1 MKKKTLWIT
10 VGALVVAAGAGAV
23 ILGGGGDELQEVQ
36 TATINRETIIQTV
49 NATGRIQPKT
59 QVRISAD
66 VSAKIIALHVEE
78 GDWVEAG
85 ELLAELD
92 NERYRAAVESAQ
104 ASVRSARANAKL
116 VQQNML
122 KAEKDYDRAR
132 DVVARK
138 LESQAVLDANDA
150 AYQVEIARYESA
162 LDQVEQTKGT
172 LKQAQD
178 SLSKTRIYSPMAG
191 TISDL
196 NKEQG
201 EIAIGSQFQEDVIM
215 IVADL
220 TAMEAQVNV
229 DENDIVNVQLGQEAE
244 IKVDALFGE
253 TLKGVVYEISNSAN
267 TDAQGTTNQ
276 KTEFEVKIAISG
288 EISRLR
294 PGMTASAD
302 VSTMMKTDVIGVPIQ
317 SVAVRT
323 IDQLTLEDEAVS
335 DAEERFTADADG
347 FVEIVFCVEE
357 DGRVIARQVETG
369 IQSDDMIEILSGIEE
384 NEEVV
389 TGSYRA
395 ISSDL
400 GNGEKVVINN
410 DGDANSDKKINIG
423 NRRYSSCGTLLRP
436 MRWATS
442 RFTR

>member
-10 VGALVVAAGAGAV
+10 VGALVVAAGAGAM
-23 ILGGGGDELQEVQ
+23 IIGGGKEELQEVQ
-36 TATINRETIIQTV
+36 TATVNRETIVQTV

-59 QVRISAD
+59 QIRISAD

-78 GDWVEAG
+78 GDWVEKG
-85 ELLAELD
+85 TLLAELD
-92 NERYRAAVESAQ
+92 SERYLAAVESAQ
-104 ASVRSARANAKL
+104 ASVRSAQANAEL
-116 VQQNML
+116 VRQNML
-122 KAEKDYDRAR
+122 KAEKDFDRAR

-138 LESQAVLDANDA
+138 LESQSVLDANDA
-150 AYQVEIARYESA
+150 AYQVEIARFQSA
-162 LDQVEQTKGT
+162 LDQVEQAKGT
-172 LKQAQD
+172 LKQAED
-178 SLSKTRIYSPMAG
+178 SLAKTRIFAPMSG

-196 NKEQG
+196 DKEQG
-201 EIAIGSQFQEDVIM
+201 EMAIGSQFQEDLIM

-220 TAMEAQVNV
+220 TEMEAQVNV

-253 TLKGVVYEISNSAN
+253 TLKGTVYEISNTAN

-288 EISRLR
+288 EISKLR

-302 VSTMMKTDVIGVPIQ
+302 VSTMTKTDVIGVPIQ

-323 IDQLTLEDEAVS
+323 IDQLTLEGEEVS
-335 DAEERFTADADG
+335 EAEERFTADDDG

-357 DGRVIARQVETG
+357 DGRVVAKQVKTG
-369 IQSDDMIEILSGIEE
+369 IQSDDMIEIISGVEE
-384 NEEVV
+384 NDEVV

-400 GNGEKVVINN
+400 GNGEQVVVNN
-410 DGDANSDKKINIG
+410 DGDEESDK
-423 NRRYSSCGTLLRP
+423 
-436 MRWATS
+436 A
-442 RFTR
+442 

>member
-10 VGALVVAAGAGAV
+10 VGALVVVAGAGAM
-23 ILGGGGDELQEVQ
+23 IIGGGKEELQEVQ
-36 TATINRETIIQTV
+36 TATVNRETIVQTV

-59 QVRISAD
+59 QIRISAD

-78 GDWVEAG
+78 GDWVEEG
-85 ELLAELD
+85 TLLAELD
-92 NERYRAAVESAQ
+92 SERYLAAVESAQ
-104 ASVRSARANAKL
+104 ASVRSAQANAEL
-116 VQQNML
+116 VRQNML
-122 KAEKDYDRAR
+122 KAEKDFDRAR

-138 LESQAVLDANDA
+138 LESQSVLDANDA
-150 AYQVEIARYESA
+150 AYQVEIARFQSA

-172 LKQAQD
+172 LKQAED
-178 SLSKTRIYSPMAG
+178 SLAKTRIFAPMSG

-196 NKEQG
+196 DKEQG
-201 EIAIGSQFQEDVIM
+201 EMAIGSQFQEDLIM

-220 TAMEAQVNV
+220 TEMEAQVNV

-253 TLKGVVYEISNSAN
+253 TLKGTVYEISNTAN

-302 VSTMMKTDVIGVPIQ
+302 VSTMTKTDVIGVPIQ

-323 IDQLTLEDEAVS
+323 IDQLTLEGEEVS
-335 DAEERFTADADG
+335 EAEERFTADDDG

-357 DGRVIARQVETG
+357 DGRVVAKQVKTG
-369 IQSDDMIEILSGIEE
+369 IQSDDMIEIISGVEE
-384 NEEVV
+384 NDEVV

-400 GNGEKVVINN
+400 GNGEQVVVNN
-410 DGDANSDKKINIG
+410 DGDEESDK
-423 NRRYSSCGTLLRP
+423 
-436 MRWATS
+436 A
-442 RFTR
+442 